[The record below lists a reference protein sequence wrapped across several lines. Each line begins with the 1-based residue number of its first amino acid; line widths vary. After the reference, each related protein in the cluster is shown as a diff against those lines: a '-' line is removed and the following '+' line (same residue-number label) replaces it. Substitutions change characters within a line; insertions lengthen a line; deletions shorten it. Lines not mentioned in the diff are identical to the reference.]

1 MPMVDCIIQLLLINL
16 NKNHMFT
23 KSININKLFFAS
35 IFVLVLFSLNAC
47 HDHDEDTDDKTAPGV
62 TITSPTDN
70 ASLAATSSVVIKGTV
85 TDEASLHELTITVTN
100 DADNKELFK
109 ATPTVHDKTS
119 YTINESFT
127 PEGVTAAINATLTVT
142 AEDHGSNITTKTVK
156 FVIKP

>member
-1 MPMVDCIIQLLLINL
+1 
-16 NKNHMFT
+16 MFLQ
-23 KSININKLFFAS
+23 SINMHKILFASFFA
-35 IFVLVLFSLNAC
+35 IVLFSFNAC

-70 ASLAATSSVVIKGTV
+70 ASLPASAAIAIKGTV

-100 DADNKELFK
+100 DADSKELFK

-119 YTINESFT
+119 YTISESFT
-127 PEGVTAAINATLTVT
+127 PSGVTAAINATLTVT
-142 AEDHGSNITTKTVK
+142 AEDHNSNITTKAVK